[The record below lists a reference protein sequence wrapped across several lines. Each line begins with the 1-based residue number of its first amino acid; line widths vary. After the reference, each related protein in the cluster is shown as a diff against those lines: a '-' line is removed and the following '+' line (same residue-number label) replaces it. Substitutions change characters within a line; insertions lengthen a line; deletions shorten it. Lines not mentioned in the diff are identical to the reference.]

1 MLYEVPAPNSY
12 EIRILGQSRHIKKEP
27 LFYKGV
33 GEKERKTQIES
44 SWPPGLFSYN
54 LKELSFYSPQKFS
67 RFIKWLLTY
76 ETITLGCRQFI
87 NMVDRL

>member
-33 GEKERKTQIES
+33 GKKKHTNRIFVTPAFVFLQVERIVI
-44 SWPPGLFSYN
+44 L
-54 LKELSFYSPQKFS
+54 
-67 RFIKWLLTY
+67 
-76 ETITLGCRQFI
+76 
-87 NMVDRL
+87 